1 MADIKSTSTNNTR
14 GSVSLEAT
22 QKLLDQ
28 ALAQEPTKRTCKDDY
43 GKHEWVTHEETL
55 MEYCAVC
62 KLRKDRW
69 VESKGEIGP
78 VQDVT
83 TDDLPKNGEIT
94 DKTAGKPL
102 ENVPEQLRP
111 HVFKEGEPS
120 ANPRGRPPGSKN
132 LTTLFREVLRNKVYT
147 LKDEATGKTL
157 KISGETAL
165 VEKALENA
173 IKKGDRES
181 IRMIWEMFDGK
192 PTQQHKIEVNG
203 PKGYQVDPDREK
215 MIHEQFGMYDDQIP
229 MLGTPLIAPQPIK
242 EVEMVQSTE
251 PEQNTPPTPQNTPNE
266 GVQEPPITYDN
277 TQQSNTGVRE
287 NTPSQTGGVREA

>member
-43 GKHEWVTHEETL
+43 GKHEWVKHEETL

-62 KLRKDRW
+62 KLRKDKW
-69 VESKGEIGP
+69 E
-78 VQDVT
+78 VT
-83 TDDLPKNGEIT
+83 TAEQTKNDETT

-102 ENVPEQLRP
+102 DKVPEQLRP
-111 HVFKEGEPS
+111 HVFKAGEPS
-120 ANPRGRPPGSKN
+120 ANPDGRPKGSRN
-132 LTTLFREVLRNKVYT
+132 LTTIFREVLRNKVYT
-147 LKDEATGKTL
+147 IKNEATGQSTE
-157 KISGETAL
+157 IDGETAL
-165 VEKALENA
+165 VEKAIENA

-215 MIHEQFGMYDDQIP
+215 MIHEQFGLYSDRLEVVP
-229 MLGTPLIAPQPIK
+229 MPETHRIAPV
-242 EVEMVQSTE
+242 EVEQVKTIQT
-251 PEQNTPPTPQNTPNE
+251 PTPPPNPTPE
-266 GVQEPPITYDN
+266 AREVAK
-277 TQQSNTGVRE
+277 TGVIE
-287 NTPSQTGGVREA
+287 PQPTHATTNNQPNSGVSTATPSVAGGVREA